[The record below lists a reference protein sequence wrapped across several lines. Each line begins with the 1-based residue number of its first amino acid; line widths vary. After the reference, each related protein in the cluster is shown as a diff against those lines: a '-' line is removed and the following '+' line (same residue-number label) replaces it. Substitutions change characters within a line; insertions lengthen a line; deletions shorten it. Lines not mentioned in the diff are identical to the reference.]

1 VTPAGGTDVTVGSR
15 VIRLSNLDKVLWPET
30 GFTKGQLIDYYA
42 RIATVMVPHVQG
54 RPITLRRW
62 PDGVNAGSFYEK
74 NCPSHRPPW
83 VEAVRMGDVNY
94 CLLDEPATLV
104 WVANL
109 AAIEVHP
116 ALARQANLE
125 SPTSVVFDLDPGPPA
140 DVLDCARV
148 ALRLREV
155 LGGLGLELWPKT
167 SGSKGLQL
175 HLPVNGAATYD
186 QTKPFAH
193 AVARLLERDQPGA
206 VVSVMERSRRR
217 GKVFIDWSQN
227 TASKTT
233 VSVYS
238 VRALPEPSV
247 STPVSWDELDDA
259 LARGDAA
266 ALRFDPGQV
275 LERVARG
282 GDLHRPVLD
291 VRQELPGLSATGGG
305 DLRN

>member
-1 VTPAGGTDVTVGSR
+1 
-15 VIRLSNLDKVLWPET
+15 
-30 GFTKGQLIDYYA
+30 
-42 RIATVMVPHVQG
+42 MVPHLQG

-62 PDGVNAGSFYEK
+62 PNGVDAGSFYEK

-94 CLLDEPATLV
+94 CLLNEPATLV

-109 AAIEVHP
+109 ASIELHP
-116 ALARQANLE
+116 SLATDTDLE

-148 ALRLREV
+148 ALLLREA
-155 LGGLGLELWPKT
+155 LGPLGLELWPKT

-175 HLPVNGAATYD
+175 YLPLNSGASYD

-193 AVARLLERDQPGA
+193 ALARLLERDHPKA
-206 VVSVMERSRRR
+206 VVSVMDRSRRK

-247 STPVSWDELDDA
+247 STPVTWDELDDA
-259 LARGDAA
+259 LAGGDAT

-275 LERVARG
+275 LDRVGRH
-282 GDLHRPVLD
+282 GDLHRPVLE
-291 VRQELPGLSATGGG
+291 VVQELPGELTG
-305 DLRN
+305 